1 MKTNFH
7 NKNFALRLAL
17 KRRQTWTRKWP
28 ISQQWHAARK
38 TGEKSECSLSWSRT
52 YDLPITS
59 SDALRGNSGKIRVLL
74 SRSRTY
80 DLPITSSNALGG
92 NSGKIRVLVSGS
104 QTYNLPITSSDAL
117 RGNSGKIRMLPS
129 RSQTYNLPITSRMLY
144 ARRNSGKIWNFIDS
158 FLNITKRALV
168 TVNLQINRNSSS

>member
-92 NSGKIRVLVSGS
+92 NSGKIRVLLSG
-104 QTYNLPITSSDAL
+104 
-117 RGNSGKIRMLPS
+117 
-129 RSQTYNLPITSRMLY
+129 SQTYNLPITSRMLY
-144 ARRNSGKIWNFIDS
+144 ARRNSGKIWKIIDS